1 MNFARRLGYQEP
13 VKIRYADI
21 LANTQLRDNVSAQ
34 LFSDGYTLVTSDR
47 VRPGDEV
54 LSPDGSTWTASA
66 RVGGNA
72 RAQEGP
78 FRIIRRHARAMYTG
92 TGARNEDWDGLS
104 DTTRMLTNARAGA
117 TARDPFDSMSSIDF
131 TQKGSMSNTNETL
144 SRIGTMLADGAKAA
158 LAQKA
163 ISAGREYL
171 ATTFDE
177 SNPQAAAFLRSPAAD
192 AICSVLIPAAF
203 IFGAAQLPENN
214 MAQKLAGLLEP
225 GLTLGAARATTTV
238 VEKLALPMGL
248 AMLQASGLA
257 EQLMAPGESE

>member
-21 LANTQLRDNVSAQ
+21 LTNAGLSEKVSAQ
-34 LFSDGYTLVTSDR
+34 LFSDGYTLVTTDR
-47 VRPGDEV
+47 VRSGDEV
-54 LSPDGSTWTASA
+54 LSPDGSTWTPSV
-66 RVGGNA
+66 RRGGD
-72 RAQEGP
+72 RAQAGP
-78 FRIIRRHARAMYTG
+78 FRIIRRSTRAMYTG
-92 TGARNEDWDGLS
+92 TGTQNPEWDGLS
-104 DTTRMLTNARAGA
+104 DTTRMIA
-117 TARDPFDSMSSIDF
+117 TGQVGRARDPFDSMSSIDF